1 MTTPR
6 QIIRLGVLI
15 GVIGAAGQLW
25 LIQFGTI
32 ASAPLRTM
40 LSMCI
45 AVLIGVLA
53 GTKAKENGVKVA
65 ALMGVVTGAIL
76 MMVGLGALLL
86 DPALI
91 GNNPFAT
98 MESFLMFVS
107 SVMAGTV
114 IASWLTA
121 GVAVLVAW
129 PLALAAAQE
138 AREARQS

>member
-1 MTTPR
+1 MNTPR
-6 QIIRLGVLI
+6 QVVTLGVLI
-15 GVIGAAGQLW
+15 GAVGVAGQLW

-53 GTKAKENGVKVA
+53 GTKARENGVKVA

-91 GNNPFAT
+91 GDNPFAT
-98 MESFLMFVS
+98 MESFLMFTS

-129 PLALAAAQE
+129 PLTLAAAQE
-138 AREARQS
+138 EQS